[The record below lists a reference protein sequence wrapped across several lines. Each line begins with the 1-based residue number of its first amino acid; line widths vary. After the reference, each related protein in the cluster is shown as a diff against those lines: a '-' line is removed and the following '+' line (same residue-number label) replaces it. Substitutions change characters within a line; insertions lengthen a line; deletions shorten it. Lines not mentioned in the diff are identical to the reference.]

1 MGERGSERARWHGP
15 VERRDPGRRPG
26 VIWMGL
32 HLVEWF
38 ATGEPQGRQGGD
50 QGCRDDPAAG
60 TPDVA
65 ALLLSEMIET
75 SLSGICIIDREGRI
89 TVANDALLALWGHD
103 RESVIGMPVEILWFS
118 GGEGPEGLG
127 CSLSAGRWSGTV
139 VARRSDGA
147 RFDVRVSIAS
157 VRDSE
162 TGDTW
167 FILSCVEAA
176 GGAKAAAPGRYRS
189 LDKAIA
195 AMPARFVDLREIDPA
210 IDASLEDLGRA
221 CGAFRSCLSLFNE
234 SGTLLGTTHE
244 WCAPGQKPRRGEF
257 QNLIADALPWWVVR
271 IRDGETVLV
280 DGAGMDA
287 RLHPEERDLLK
298 RQGATATLM
307 IPLRLKGAVVGFVG
321 FDRNSGDGRF
331 ADEDVALLSAA
342 VEIIAGALDRKQ
354 SEYLFRESEDL
365 YQIVLDAITDAVT
378 VVDTRLTL
386 LLANDAFIAWC
397 EELGLETDVVGRDL
411 FSVLPFLPPA
421 ARQQYERVIR
431 TGRPLTSDRTLR
443 LGDRNV
449 TFREMRIPIFDN
461 GEVARIIT
469 IARDITAQREVEDL
483 KSKAYGQI
491 ERNMEQFALL
501 ADHIRNPLQAIM
513 GRAELLD
520 DAETKEKIR
529 QQVQRINGI
538 IDQLDE
544 RWAESRKLSMFW
556 RRYS

>member
-1 MGERGSERARWHGP
+1 MAGG
-15 VERRDPGRRPG
+15 
-26 VIWMGL
+26 
-32 HLVEWF
+32 
-38 ATGEPQGRQGGD
+38 PQGQQGGD
-50 QGCRDDPAAG
+50 QGYQRGDDEPAAG
-60 TPDVA
+60 TSGVA
-65 ALLLSEMIET
+65 ALLLSQAIEI
-75 SLSGICIIDREGRI
+75 SLAGTCILDREGRI
-89 TVANDALLALWGHD
+89 AVANDALLDLWGYD
-103 RESVIGMPVEILWFS
+103 QKSVIGMPVSLLWLS
-118 GGEGPEGLG
+118 GGEGTDSIS
-127 CSLSAGRWSGTV
+127 CALSAGRWSGTV
-139 VARRSDGA
+139 AARRSDA
-147 RFDVRVSIAS
+147 SRFDVQVSVGS
-157 VRDSE
+157 VRDPG
-162 TGDTW
+162 TGETW
-167 FILSCVEAA
+167 FILSCADAA
-176 GGAKAAAPGRYRS
+176 GEEKAAAPGRRRS
-189 LDKAIA
+189 LDRAIA
-195 AMPARFVDLREIDPA
+195 AMPPRFVDPAQIDPA

-221 CGAFRSCLSLFNE
+221 CGACRSSLSLFNE

-257 QNLIADALPWWVVR
+257 QKLIADDLPWWVVR

-287 RLHPEERDLLK
+287 RLSREERDLLK
-298 RQGATATLM
+298 RQGAAATLM

-321 FDRNSGDGRF
+321 FDRSTGGGRF

-342 VEIIAGALDRKQ
+342 VQIVAGALDRKQ

-397 EELGLETDVVGRDL
+397 EELGLATDVVGRDL

-431 TGRPLTSDRTLR
+431 TGRPLTSDRTFT
-443 LGDRNV
+443 LGDRSV
-449 TFREMRIPIFDN
+449 TLREIRIPIFDN
-461 GEVARIIT
+461 GEVARVIT

-513 GRAELLD
+513 GRAELID
-520 DAETKEKIR
+520 DAEATEKIR

>member
-1 MGERGSERARWHGP
+1 MDLRT
-15 VERRDPGRRPG
+15 VER
-26 VIWMGL
+26 
-32 HLVEWF
+32 F
-38 ATGEPQGRQGGD
+38 ATDGSPEEQGGD
-50 QGCRDDPAAG
+50 QEYRREGAARPAPAG
-60 TPDVA
+60 TSDVA
-65 ALLLSEMIET
+65 ALLLRQMIET
-75 SLSGICIIDREGRI
+75 SLSGTCIIDRGGRI
-89 TVANDALLALWGHD
+89 AVANDALLSLWGYD
-103 RESVIGMPVEILWFS
+103 RKSVIGMPVDILWFS
-118 GGEGPEGLG
+118 GEEGSDCIG
-127 CSLSAGRWSGTV
+127 SALSTGRWCGTV
-139 VARRSDGA
+139 AARRSDA
-147 RFDVRVSIAS
+147 SRFNVRVSIAS
-157 VRDSE
+157 VRDPE
-162 TGDTW
+162 TDDTW
-167 FILSCVEAA
+167 LLLSCTGAA
-176 GGAKAAAPGRYRS
+176 AEETVAAAPGRYRS
-189 LDKAIA
+189 LEKAIA
-195 AMPARFVDLREIDPA
+195 AMPARFADPAQIDPA

-221 CGAFRSCLSLFNE
+221 CGACRSSLSLFND
-234 SGTLLGTTHE
+234 SRTLLGTTHE
-244 WCAPGQKPRRGEF
+244 WCAREQKPRRGEF
-257 QNLIADALPWWVVR
+257 QKLLTDDLPWWVAR
-271 IRDGETVLV
+271 ILAGEIVLV
-280 DGAGMDA
+280 DGTSAGA
-287 RLHPEERDLLK
+287 RLRRDERDLLK
-298 RQGATATLM
+298 QQGAAATLM
-307 IPLRLKGAVVGFVG
+307 FPLRLKGAVVGFVG
-321 FDRNSGDGRF
+321 LDIGAGGCRFVDG
-331 ADEDVALLSAA
+331 DVALLSAA
-342 VEIIAGALDRKQ
+342 VQIVAGALDRKQ

-431 TGRPLTSDRTLR
+431 TGRPLTSDRSLR
-443 LGDRNV
+443 FGDRNV
-449 TFREMRIPIFDN
+449 TLREIRIPIFEN
-461 GEVARIIT
+461 GEVARVIT